1 MLYCNRHDANG
12 LAVKAAESCVTVTL
26 CMCPAIETLK

>member
-1 MLYCNRHDANG
+1 MLYFNRNDVNG

-26 CMCPAIETLK
+26 CMCLAIETLK